1 MASHGKVGYPSD
13 VSDEEWAFVLP
24 YLLLS
29 REDSAHREHDLR
41 AVFNGVRYIART
53 GNQWRFMPHDYPP
66 WPAIYQQMQRWMR
79 AGCFERLVE
88 DTRILLREFAGRKGQ
103 PTAACIDS
111 RTLQS
116 TPESGARAG
125 YDGAKRRK
133 GSKVHIAVDTLGH
146 LLALS
151 VTPADQGDRAQVE
164 TLAQDMQQV
173 TGGTVEMAY
182 VDQGYT
188 GPTAAEAAQSHG
200 IRLEVVKHPMAKR
213 GFVLLPRRW
222 VVERSFAWA
231 ALLADSCA
239 NYERPTQRLLVYR
252 FGHFVDRK
260 HVQTTRMNFITGSSF
275 VARGSTGPDLL
286 QRLHLAA
293 TVSGVAGDFGA
304 TLSAEPWG
312 GSVDGLVEL

>member
-1 MASHGKVGYPSD
+1 MAANSLQYGWMAGRVRVGYPSD
-13 VSDEEWAFVLP
+13 VTDEEWAFVLP

-66 WPAIYQQMQRWMR
+66 WPAIYQQMQRWMG

-103 PTAACIDS
+103 PTASCLDS

-116 TPESGARAG
+116 TPESGSRAG

-164 TLAQDMQQV
+164 ALAQDMQQV

-188 GPTAAEAAQSHG
+188 GPNAAEAAQSHG

-231 ALLADSCA
+231 AQFRRLVRD
-239 NYERPTQRLLVYR
+239 YERL
-252 FGHFVDRK
+252 D
-260 HVQTTRMNFITGSSF
+260 TTLKGFHY
-275 VARGSTGPDLL
+275 VAFACLMIANMFK
-286 QRLHLAA
+286 QLA
-293 TVSGVAGDFGA
+293 
-304 TLSAEPWG
+304 
-312 GSVDGLVEL
+312 

>member
-1 MASHGKVGYPSD
+1 LAADPIQYGGMASKGKVGYPSD

-164 TLAQDMQQV
+164 TLAQDMQRV

-188 GPTAAEAAQSHG
+188 GPIVAEAAQSHG

-213 GFVLLPRRW
+213 GFLLLPRRW

-231 ALLADSCA
+231 ARFRRLVRD
-239 NYERPTQRLLVYR
+239 YERL
-252 FGHFVDRK
+252 D
-260 HVQTTRMNFITGSSF
+260 TTLKGFHY
-275 VARGSTGPDLL
+275 VAFACLMIANMFK
-286 QRLHLAA
+286 QLA
-293 TVSGVAGDFGA
+293 
-304 TLSAEPWG
+304 
-312 GSVDGLVEL
+312 